1 MGEGKF
7 SGITGICPL
16 PKVLCGYQLLQD
28 VQYGI
33 GPVVQ
38 ISKMFEVSFI
48 SVKIIMLSKD
58 IFPGVRCDQFFEIF
72 HLSWI
77 MIEMSGFFMLIGMVL
92 SWFKKKFWFVNI
104 N

>member
-7 SGITGICPL
+7 SGIICPL
-16 PKVLCGYQLLQD
+16 PKVLCGYQLFQD

-48 SVKIIMLSKD
+48 SLCYQ
-58 IFPGVRCDQFFEIF
+58 RTFFLVYDVTNFLRSFIF
-72 HLSWI
+72 HES
-77 MIEMSGFFMLIGMVL
+77 
-92 SWFKKKFWFVNI
+92 
-104 N
+104 